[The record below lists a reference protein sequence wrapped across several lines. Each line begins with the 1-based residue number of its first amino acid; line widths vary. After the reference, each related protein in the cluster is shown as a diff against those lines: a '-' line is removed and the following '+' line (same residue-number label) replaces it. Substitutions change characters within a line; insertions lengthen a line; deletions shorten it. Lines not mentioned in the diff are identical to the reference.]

1 MKANV
6 LAAAIFSIG
15 VRSTGAPDWGQ
26 CGGIGFTVHSDHMS
40 HSLCYATSVH
50 VGRLPLLLALR
61 NSTSGDIDRVHIDI
75 VFGHIHVDIV
85 FGHIDD
91 FGHINTLGRPSVRTM
106 RRNLD
111 GPDGLPKP
119 KRLHLLEPLLL
130 PMPPCWRIEAGKK
143 STGAPCL
150 SQRLL
155 TEHIDVKS
163 PQ

>member
-26 CGGIGFTVHSDHMS
+26 CGGI
-40 HSLCYATSVH
+40 
-50 VGRLPLLLALR
+50 
-61 NSTSGDIDRVHIDI
+61 SGDIDRVHIDI